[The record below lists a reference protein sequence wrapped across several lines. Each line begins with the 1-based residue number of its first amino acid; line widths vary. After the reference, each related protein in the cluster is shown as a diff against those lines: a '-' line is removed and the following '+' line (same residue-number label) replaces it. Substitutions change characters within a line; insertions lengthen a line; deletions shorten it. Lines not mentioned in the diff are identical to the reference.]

1 MAAGVRPKGA
11 AGLDQTSFSLAS
23 FMHDLF
29 LAYVEVTSGIVPA
42 ARFKTLTG
50 LMRDTLYRVSGVPVM
65 SFIRTHDV
73 EGTLDSYCG
82 FLEEA
87 GLAVKAT
94 VVMEGYGQ
102 YRFNLRDCVFGA
114 SCRRLVSGS
123 FVCPFAVYAA
133 FLTEEA
139 SGRRVGLEQSEKTLV
154 GSRTM
159 ILVGGKGLP
168 QQKMKVSV

>member
-1 MAAGVRPKGA
+1 
-11 AGLDQTSFSLAS
+11 
-23 FMHDLF
+23 
-29 LAYVEVTSGIVPA
+29 
-42 ARFKTLTG
+42 
-50 LMRDTLYRVSGVPVM
+50 M

-73 EGTLDSYCG
+73 EGTLDSYCS

-123 FVCPFAVYAA
+123 FLCPFAVYAA

-139 SGRRVGLEQSEKTLV
+139 SGRRVGLELSEKSLV

-159 ILVGGKGLP
+159 ILVGGKGMQP
-168 QQKMKVSV
+168 QKMKVQV